1 MESMRSLLG
10 KKVELKISGCKV
22 PIMGELVDLGSD
34 IIVIFSETRYVY
46 VPIHHLQHMKLAQ
59 DGEGEDSSPGDS
71 EPLVDHNHISYR
83 KMLMNSRGIF
93 TEISLGGPSPLHGY
107 VTSIMNDY
115 FIFFSPLYHSVYIPL
130 HHVKSICPLP
140 PTMTPY
146 YLSQHLIQV
155 QQPAVSLSRTLDQQ
169 LEKFQNELVIFD
181 LGESPLKAGLLK
193 KVDNRII
200 ELVEAG
206 GSTILLHCDHIKS
219 IHLP

>member
-1 MESMRSLLG
+1 MESIRSLLG
-10 KKVELKISGCKV
+10 KKVELKISGYKV
-22 PIMGELVDLGSD
+22 PVIGELVDLGSD
-34 IIVIFSETRYVY
+34 ILVLFSETRYIY
-46 VPIHHLQHMKLAQ
+46 VPIHHVQQMKLTQ
-59 DGEGEDSSPGDS
+59 DGDDASPGDM

-93 TEISLGGPSPLHGY
+93 TEIGLGGPDPLYGY
-107 VTSIMNDY
+107 LTSIMNDY

-130 HHVKSICPLP
+130 HHVKYLCPLP
-140 PTMTPY
+140 PSMTPFS
-146 YLSQHLIQV
+146 LNQHLFQV
-155 QQPAVSLSRTLDQQ
+155 QQPAIPLSRTLDQQ

-193 KVDNRII
+193 KVDNRMI

-206 GSTILLHCDHIKS
+206 GTTILLHCDHIKS